1 MSNSVNSC
9 VNRRPVLYVA
19 ALSLVAAMLA
29 ACGSSSAGTT
39 SSTTSPDGSTPNASG
54 SGAVAAAQAVVAKYE
69 QKPTALNITTPL
81 KSAPP
86 AGKTFVWLTCEI
98 TACTTIGKGV
108 EAASQAAGWTYKTV
122 SYKQADT
129 STLISALQTALSL
142 HPTVVGLSGL
152 PEAVWQS
159 VLPAYKAAGVP
170 IIAGYVGPLTT
181 DKTVI
186 GNVSGPPEKA
196 LDAKILA
203 SWFIADSGGK
213 GSVLNVRTDD
223 LPILKSFSDSFESDV
238 KAECPG
244 CSVTDLNTSVS
255 QAVGGQV
262 NGAVVSTLQSHP
274 SINYVMATEGPFI
287 AGLPAALSAAGLNKV
302 KIAGAN
308 GGVENLTNVKSGTEA
323 AFTGGSLLIGG
334 WEYVDIALRW
344 AAGMPFN
351 PSPVAPQWLLTKDV
365 AFTPADDI
373 DEPANY
379 PDLFK
384 HLWKAGA

>member
-1 MSNSVNSC
+1 MRKSVNTG
-9 VNRRPVLYVA
+9 VYRRPVLYAVV
-19 ALSLVAAMLA
+19 LGLVAAATLA
-29 ACGSSSAGTT
+29 ACGSSS
-39 SSTTSPDGSTPNASG
+39 SG
-54 SGAVAAAQAVVAKYE
+54 SDNISDSPNSDASSSSAVAASQKVVTKYE

-81 KSAPP
+81 DTRPP
-86 AGKTFVWLTCEI
+86 TGKTFVWLTCEI

-108 EAASQAAGWTYKTV
+108 EAAAQAAGWTYKTV

-129 STLISALQTALSL
+129 STLVSALQTALSL

-196 LDAKILA
+196 LDAKIMA

-223 LPILKSFSDSFESDV
+223 LPILKSFSDSFEADV

-244 CSVTDLNTSVS
+244 CTVTDLNTSVAE
-255 QAVGGQV
+255 AVGGQV
-262 NGAVVSTLQSHP
+262 NGAIVSNLQSHP
-274 SINYVMATEGPFI
+274 SIGYVMATEGPFVT
-287 AGLPAALSAAGLNKV
+287 GLPAALSAAGLSKV

-308 GGVENLTNVKSGTEA
+308 GGVENLTHVKDGTEQ
-323 AFTGGSLLIGG
+323 AFTGASLLIGG

-344 AAGMPFN
+344 AEGMSFD

-365 AFTPADDI
+365 DFTPADDI
-373 DEPANY
+373 DEPASY

-384 HLWKAGA
+384 KLWKVG